1 MISDCRPQQ
10 AARGAR
16 ARRVG
21 QKAVGGWRC
30 SWEVCSRLQRLP
42 WTCDGYARGPWPTRR
57 TFPLPQSITLGRSL
71 FGSILGGHGRERGV
85 VSRINAR
92 VECGRRGG
100 RRWPRRAA
108 ATRWVGEQANRR
120 LQSMGKRTGPCL
132 SWDARCAA
140 VVANWRARTS
150 DVSRAHAPTM
160 APLPRDGRRMD
171 ESLIARGA
179 PESQSGSRSMLHE
192 RSRVRFVLYVHV
204 RLSFRPK

>member
-1 MISDCRPQQ
+1 LSTPASRP
-10 AARGAR
+10 ARAR
-16 ARRVG
+16 ARRAG
-21 QKAVGGWRC
+21 QKAVGG
-30 SWEVCSRLQRLP
+30 
-42 WTCDGYARGPWPTRR
+42 ARGKCARGSNGSHG
-57 TFPLPQSITLGRSL
+57 PLAFVTAPMDLRWICERSMSHSTNVPVPQSITLGRSL

-85 VSRINAR
+85 ASRINAR

-140 VVANWRARTS
+140 VVASWRARTS

-179 PESQSGSRSMLHE
+179 PESQSA
-192 RSRVRFVLYVHV
+192 
-204 RLSFRPK
+204 KWQ

>member
-1 MISDCRPQQ
+1 LSTPASRP
-10 AARGAR
+10 RRAR
-16 ARRVG
+16 APCR
-21 QKAVGGWRC
+21 AEGGWRC

-42 WTCDGYARGPWPTRR
+42 WTTCIRNGSHGLAMDMREVHGPLDERSR
-57 TFPLPQSITLGRSL
+57 ASIHYV
-71 FGSILGGHGRERGV
+71 GSILIWVDPRGRERGV
-85 VSRINAR
+85 ASRINAR
-92 VECGRRGG
+92 LECGRCGG

-140 VVANWRARTS
+140 VVASWRARTS

-179 PESQSGSRSMLHE
+179 PESGSRSIAAHE
-192 RSRVRFVLYVHV
+192 RSRLRFVLCDGPIKN
-204 RLSFRPK
+204 R